1 MAGPFLLEKPMS
13 DGKKPAKERLI
24 PVHVMR
30 DVWDENGTRLR
41 KGTIVEVSV
50 DAALDGVENGTLSR
64 VK

>member
-1 MAGPFLLEKPMS
+1 MS